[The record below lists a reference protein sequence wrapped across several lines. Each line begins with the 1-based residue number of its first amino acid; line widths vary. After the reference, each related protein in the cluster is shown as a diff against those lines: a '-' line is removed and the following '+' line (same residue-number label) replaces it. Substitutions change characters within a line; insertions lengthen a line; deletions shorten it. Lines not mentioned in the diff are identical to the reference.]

1 MSRSFRYAVAAAM
14 TVALTGHVALA
25 QEASV
30 PVGYGDLDISKPADA
45 AKLLR
50 RIEVAAQ
57 QMCEEITPHWT
68 IKRFE
73 EVNCRT
79 QAVRRTVE
87 SASIPALSLAWSG
100 KVQSAQ
106 MASR

>member
-14 TVALTGHVALA
+14 TVALAGPVALA

-30 PVGYGDLDISKPADA
+30 PVSYGDLDVWKPADA

-87 SASIPALSLAWSG
+87 GANLAMLTLAWSG
-100 KVQSAQ
+100 KQQSEQ
-106 MASR
+106 MALR